1 MGYNEWEKSLANNFD
16 ETVAWRR
23 HLHRYPEIS
32 FQETATRTY
41 IFDRLTEFGYED
53 IRTKVGGGGLVTRL
67 IGAQPG
73 PEIAFRAD
81 FDALR
86 IQEETQLPFASV
98 NDGVMHACGHDGHT
112 AILLSVAKVLKQF
125 EAELKGEVVFI
136 FQHAE
141 EVLPGGAKSM
151 IEDGALTDVDY
162 VYGLHL
168 RSPLEYG
175 KVQYCSGFSM
185 AAADFF
191 EITIQGKGGHGSSPH
206 TSIDPIVVGSH
217 LANQLQTLIS
227 RTKNPMQAGVLTIST
242 FQAGSEANNV
252 IPDTAY
258 LKGTVRTFEPTLRSL
273 LEEKIKTMAEHICA
287 AYDATCTV
295 TYTKGYPAVYNHPA
309 ETEVIKTVFTDKFG
323 AETVETTPLRMG
335 GEDFAYYL
343 EKKPGSFFFVN
354 SGNAEKGI
362 VYPHHHPKFDI
373 DERALLMGGKAF
385 LTIAE
390 HYLAAQTETA
400 IKHKTA
406 IEAAAE

>member
-1 MGYNEWEKSLANNFD
+1 
-16 ETVAWRR
+16 
-23 HLHRYPEIS
+23 
-32 FQETATRTY
+32 
-41 IFDRLTEFGYED
+41 
-53 IRTKVGGGGLVTRL
+53 
-67 IGAQPG
+67 
-73 PEIAFRAD
+73 
-81 FDALR
+81 
-86 IQEETQLPFASV
+86 
-98 NDGVMHACGHDGHT
+98 
-112 AILLSVAKVLKQF
+112 
-125 EAELKGEVVFI
+125 
-136 FQHAE
+136 
-141 EVLPGGAKSM
+141 
-151 IEDGALTDVDY
+151 
-162 VYGLHL
+162 
-168 RSPLEYG
+168 
-175 KVQYCSGFSM
+175 M